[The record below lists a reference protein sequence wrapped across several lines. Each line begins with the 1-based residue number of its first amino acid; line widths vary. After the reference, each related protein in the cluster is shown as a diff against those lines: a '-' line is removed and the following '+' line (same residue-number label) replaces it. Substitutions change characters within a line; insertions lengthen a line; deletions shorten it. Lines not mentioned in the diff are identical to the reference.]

1 MTSHETEK
9 EKQTETETGPGTGT
23 KTEADGQGAG
33 LTVTTAAFTF
43 LLLRL
48 FAVSGYDWHTAFAVL
63 HTLDLDDTIG
73 LVLGTVM
80 ADSFASVL
88 FLALLLP
95 VAVLRLVMEARAL
108 REARNRARAAGRRAE
123 RPDLAGAMLLLI
135 AVVAVVAYIGT
146 FHSWWVLLLMVGVC
160 GVVLGIGY
168 GVQAGGRLQR
178 AAFWATRHLVALTG
192 LAMLL
197 GAATI
202 TTPWV
207 PLERIELGGAK
218 GLRGYVMQAEPG
230 FLKVLTEKEREFLIL
245 TDDDVRSREEIAAH

>member
-1 MTSHETEK
+1 MATNENEN
-9 EKQTETETGPGTGT
+9 ETETGT
-23 KTEADGQGAG
+23 DGHGAG
-33 LTVTTAAFTF
+33 LAVTTAAFAF

-48 FAVSGYDWHTAFAVL
+48 FAVSGYDWHTSFAVL

-88 FLALLLP
+88 FLTLLLP

-108 REARNRARAAGRRAE
+108 REARNRAPVKGQAE

-135 AVVAVVAYIGT
+135 AVVAVVAYVGT
-146 FHSWWVLLLMVGVC
+146 FHSWWVLLLMVAVGGLVA
-160 GVVLGIGY
+160 GISY
-168 GVQAGGRLQR
+168 GVRAGGRLRR
-178 AAFWATRHLVALTG
+178 AAFWATRHLVALAG

-207 PLERIELGGAK
+207 PLERIAMRGGED
-218 GLRGYVMQAEPG
+218 LRGYVMQAEPG
-230 FLKVLTEKEREFLIL
+230 FLKVLTEHEREFLIL
-245 TDDDVRSREEIAAH
+245 TDQDVRSREELAEH

>member
-9 EKQTETETGPGTGT
+9 T
-23 KTEADGQGAG
+23 DGHGAG
-33 LTVTTAAFTF
+33 LAVTTAAFAF

-88 FLALLLP
+88 FLTLLLP
-95 VAVLRLVMEARAL
+95 VAVLRLVMEARAM
-108 REARNRARAAGRRAE
+108 REARNRALVEGRPAE

-135 AVVAVVAYIGT
+135 AVVAVVAYVGT
-146 FHSWWVLLLMVGVC
+146 FHSWWVLLLMAAVG
-160 GVVLGIGY
+160 GLVLGIGY
-168 GVQAGGRLQR
+168 GVRAGGQLRR
-178 AAFWATRHLVALTG
+178 AAFWATRHLVALAG

-207 PLERIELGGAK
+207 PLERIEMRDGK
-218 GLRGYVMQAEPG
+218 DLRGYVMQAEPG
-230 FLKVLTEKEREFLIL
+230 FLKVLTEHGRHFHIL
-245 TDDDVRSREEIAAH
+245 TDQDVRSRKELVGH

>member
-1 MTSHETEK
+1 MTSHETER
-9 EKQTETETGPGTGT
+9 ETETETETEAESES
-23 KTEADGQGAG
+23 EADGHGAG
-33 LTVTTAAFTF
+33 LAVTTAAFTF

-80 ADSFASVL
+80 ADSFVSVL

-95 VAVLRLVMEARAL
+95 VAVLRFFTEARAL
-108 REARNRARAAGRRAE
+108 REARNRAQMAGRRAE
-123 RPDLAGAMLLLI
+123 RPDL
-135 AVVAVVAYIGT
+135 
-146 FHSWWVLLLMVGVC
+146 
-160 GVVLGIGY
+160 
-168 GVQAGGRLQR
+168 
-178 AAFWATRHLVALTG
+178 TG
-192 LAMLL
+192 AMLL

-207 PLERIELGGAK
+207 PLERIELGHAK

-230 FLKVLTEKEREFLIL
+230 FLKVLTEREREFLIL
-245 TDDDVRSREEIAAH
+245 PDDDVRSREEIAAH